1 MTTAPRTGASPRETT
16 GCHRRRSARC
26 LRLSLLLVLFLTT
39 GVGQEQA
46 FTQSDFWFTDELQP
60 YRALV
65 DAHRARRTQEA
76 IQGVLAFDP
85 EVIHALIDRVRD
97 PDARPTGTDAKPA
110 LNELLFRAAAML
122 QLDVADSLWSRG
134 LEEAAS
140 DWIEVAVR
148 WIELGARDPEPE
160 QSFRRRWYLAATL
173 LAFERGGWSD
183 GVTFSEVAL
192 ERLPDDVPLL
202 TAAAWLNEGLALEP
216 VILDNTGT
224 SQLARIQQAKRS
236 TLLAAAR
243 RAGAALA
250 VSPSATEAAL
260 RLARIRM
267 LLEQGDSVR
276 ALLTGLV
283 DRENLGVEHAYVARL
298 LLGDLHRHAGEL
310 DAAEQRW
317 REAVDLIP
325 DGQAARMALARLLH
339 TRGDVSGA
347 ARTLTPTLDPAA
359 SSAGRVPYGA
369 AAPRGRL
376 IAGLPDPW
384 VDYQLGIGAGPGLR
398 EELRLEVRP

>member
-267 LLEQGDSVR
+267 LLEQGESVR

-298 LLGDLHRHAGEL
+298 LLGDLHRNAGEL

>member
-1 MTTAPRTGASPRETT
+1 MTRV
-16 GCHRRRSARC
+16 HRRRSAPC
-26 LRLSLLLVLFLTT
+26 LRLSLLVVLVLTT
-39 GVGQEQA
+39 GFGQEPA
-46 FTQSDFWFTDELQP
+46 FTQSDFWFADELQP
-60 YRALV
+60 YRRLV
-65 DAHRARRTQEA
+65 DAHRAGRAREA
-76 IQGVLAFDP
+76 IQGVVALDP

-97 PDARPTGTDAKPA
+97 PDARLTGTDAEPA

-160 QSFRRRWYLAATL
+160 QSFRRRWYLAVTL

-192 ERLPDDVPLL
+192 ERVPDDVPLL
-202 TAAAWLNEGLALEP
+202 ITAARLNEGLALEP
-216 VILDNTGT
+216 VILDNTGR
-224 SQLARIQQAKRS
+224 SQLPQLQEGKRS
-236 TLLAAAR
+236 TLRAAAR

-250 VSPSATEAAL
+250 VSPGATEAAL

-267 LLEQGDSVR
+267 LLEEGESVR
-276 ALLTGLV
+276 ELLTDLA
-283 DRENLGVEHAYVARL
+283 DREDVGVEHVYVARL

-347 ARTLTPTLDPAA
+347 ARTLAPTLDPAA
-359 SSAGRVPYGA
+359 SSSAGRA

-398 EELRLEVRP
+398 EELRREVRP

>member
-298 LLGDLHRHAGEL
+298 LLGDLHRNAGEL

>member
-1 MTTAPRTGASPRETT
+1 MTTVST
-16 GCHRRRSARC
+16 RRRSARC
-26 LRLSLLLVLFLTT
+26 LRLSLLVVFFLAT
-39 GVGQEQA
+39 GFGQEQA
-46 FTQSDFWFTDELQP
+46 FAQSDFWFTDELQP

-65 DAHRARRTQEA
+65 DAHRAGRVQEA

-85 EVIHALIDRVRD
+85 EGIHALIDRVRD
-97 PDARPTGTDAKPA
+97 PDARLTGTEAKPA

-122 QLDVADSLWSRG
+122 QLDVADNLWSRG
-134 LEEAAS
+134 LEAAAS

-148 WIELGARDPEPE
+148 WIEIRARDPEPE
-160 QSFRRRWYLAATL
+160 QSFRRRWYLAVTL
-173 LAFERGGWSD
+173 LAFERGGWRD

-192 ERLPDDVPLL
+192 ERVPNDVPLL

-224 SQLARIQQAKRS
+224 SQLSRIQQAKRS
-236 TLLAAAR
+236 TLRAAAR

-250 VSPSATEAAL
+250 VSPGATEAAL

-267 LLEQGDSVR
+267 LLEQGESVR
-276 ALLTGLV
+276 ELLTGLAA
-283 DRENLGVEHAYVARL
+283 REELGVEHAYVARL

-347 ARTLTPTLDPAA
+347 ARTLAPALDPAA
-359 SSAGRVPYGA
+359 SSSAGRAPYSA